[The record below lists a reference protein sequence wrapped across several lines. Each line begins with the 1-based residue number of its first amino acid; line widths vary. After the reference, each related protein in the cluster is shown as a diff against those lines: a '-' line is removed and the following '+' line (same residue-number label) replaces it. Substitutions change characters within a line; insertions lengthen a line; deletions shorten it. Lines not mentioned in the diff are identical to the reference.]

1 MLPVEFPP
9 RLDIAQL
16 PTSVVRLD
24 RTSQAWGGPRL
35 WIKRDD
41 DTGGVLSGNKIRKLQ
56 YVVKQAMDAGAEI
69 LITCGGLQ
77 SNHCRA
83 TAAVARRMGMH
94 VILCLRGTPPP
105 RIEGNFLLD
114 KVLGAE
120 IRYLTPEEYEDN
132 EAIMKKIA
140 GDFDRQ
146 GKRAFVISEGASM
159 ASGVWGYIEAAA
171 EIAAAESYTGTK
183 FDAIVAAIGSGGTAA
198 GLELGARLFG
208 LQGKVWGINVCDDED
223 YFRRRIHAIA
233 CDAIL
238 EYGLDVVL
246 RAEDIGIIDGYVGS
260 GYAKSR
266 PEELALLVE
275 FARREGIV
283 LDPVYTGKALFG
295 LRKEWNG
302 PRFADAKNVLFIH
315 TGGVFGLFPKAEE
328 LAL

>member
-9 RLDIAQL
+9 RLDLAAL

-41 DTGGVLSGNKIRKLQ
+41 DTGGVLTGNKIRKLQ
-56 YVVKQAMDAGAEI
+56 YVVKEAMDEGAEV

-83 TAAVARRMGMH
+83 TAAVGRRLGMH
-94 VILCLRGTPPP
+94 VILCLRGEPPP
-105 RIEGNFLLD
+105 RLEGNFLLD

-132 EAIMKKIA
+132 QAIMKKIA
-140 GDFDRQ
+140 DQYDRQ
-146 GKRAFVISEGASM
+146 GKRACVIAEGASM
-159 ASGVWGYIEAAA
+159 ATGAWGYIEACA

-183 FDAIVAAIGSGGTAA
+183 FDAIVAPIGSGGTAA

-208 LQGKVWGINVCDDED
+208 LEAKVWGVNVCDDED

-233 CDAIL
+233 CDTIL
-238 EYGLDVVL
+238 KYGLDVVL
-246 RAEDIGIIDGYVGS
+246 RADDIGIIDGYVGS

-266 PEELALLVE
+266 PDELALLVE

-283 LDPVYTGKALFG
+283 LDPVYTGKALYG
-295 LRKEWNG
+295 LRKEWTG
-302 PRFADAKNVLFIH
+302 PRFAEAKNVLFIH
-315 TGGVFGLFPKAEE
+315 TGGVFGLFPKADE
-328 LAL
+328 LEL